1 MQFPTASNLH
11 LTFFKM
17 SFVPAP
23 RTKTDLNKKYKK
35 DLVSAVQ
42 MYQAEVDRL
51 KGECSLASTHRDKDS
66 KIISSQYQ
74 QIKELKREL
83 ATKKERILDLESM
96 EKSQGYAIKI
106 LNEKATKFENEA
118 TLKNQLVKTAK
129 NIDSYFRVELPK
141 LAEDIDTGI
150 KATLKTVDQ
159 VRKLNWTIQ

>member
-1 MQFPTASNLH
+1 
-11 LTFFKM
+11 M

-23 RTKTDLNKKYKK
+23 RSKSAINSQYKK
-35 DLVSAVQ
+35 GPLVDCLM
-42 MYQAEVDRL
+42 MYQLEVDRL
-51 KGECSLASTHRDKDS
+51 KGDCSLASTHRDQDS

-83 ATKKERILDLESM
+83 ATKKERILNLESM
-96 EKSQGYAIKI
+96 EKSQGYAITL
-106 LNEKATKFENEA
+106 LNKKALKFESEA

-129 NIDSYFRVELPK
+129 NIDSYFRVELPR

-159 VRKLNWTIQ
+159 VRKFNWTI

>member
-1 MQFPTASNLH
+1 
-11 LTFFKM
+11 M

-51 KGECSLASTHRDKDS
+51 KGECSLASTHRDQDS

-83 ATKKERILDLESM
+83 VAKKERVSDLESM
-96 EKSQGYAIKI
+96 EKSQGTAIRLLSIK
-106 LNEKATKFENEA
+106 TKKLETEA
-118 TLKNQLVKTAK
+118 TLSHQLKRTAES
-129 NIDSYFRVELPK
+129 IDNYVRVELPK
-141 LAEDIDTGI
+141 MAQDIDTGI
-150 KATLKTVDQ
+150 RSTLKAVDNNF
-159 VRKLNWTIQ
+159 NWTI

>member
-1 MQFPTASNLH
+1 
-11 LTFFKM
+11 M

-150 KATLKTVDQ
+150 KASLKSVVQ
-159 VRKLNWTIQ
+159 VRKFIWTIQ